1 MVYMIYTGFYII
13 TALFVIHKLST
24 FTKINLG
31 IIMGLMVPDLDIL
44 FKYLVSVPGVHG
56 GPLHSMIFSFFIF
69 ISLLIAHELNRHR
82 FNRKIINGLFMGML
96 IHIFLDILISGQKIL
111 FYWPLPM
118 GAVDSLFKFNLG
130 SEIFYILS
138 CIQFLMFRYSGYR
151 LILILTKTKH
161 ICKFSAKYI
170 NTISK
175 FMRIQ
180 LVLFIIFLIMLILKI
195 QFSTTLID
203 FSMLLSISFALYF
216 LNMIKDIF
224 NKELIIG

>member
-1 MVYMIYTGFYII
+1 MIYTGFYII
-13 TALFVIHKLST
+13 SALFAIHKFST
-24 FTKINLG
+24 FSKINLG

-44 FKYLVSVPGVHG
+44 FKYLNSIPNIHG
-56 GPLHSMIFSFFIF
+56 GPLHSVIFSLLMFT
-69 ISLLIAHELNRHR
+69 SLLIAREFNRER
-82 FNRKIINGLFMGML
+82 FNRKIINGLFVGML
-96 IHIFLDILISGQKIL
+96 IHIFLDILVSGEKIL
-111 FYWPLPM
+111 FYWPLPIE
-118 GAVDSLFKFNLG
+118 GVDSLFKFNLG
-130 SEIFYILS
+130 SELFYVLS
-138 CIQFLMFRYSGYR
+138 CIQFLLFRYSGHR

-161 ICKFSAKYI
+161 IGRFSAKYI

-175 FMRIQ
+175 FMKIQ
-180 LVLFIIFLIMLILKI
+180 LVLFIIFLIMMILKI

>member
-1 MVYMIYTGFYII
+1 MIYTGFYII
-13 TALFVIHKLST
+13 FALFVIHKLST
-24 FTKINLG
+24 FSKINLG

-44 FKYLVSVPGVHG
+44 FKYLNSTPNIHG
-56 GPLHSMIFSFFIF
+56 GPLHSIFFSLLLF
-69 ISLLIAHELNRHR
+69 ISLLMARELNRDR
-82 FNRKIINGLFMGML
+82 FNRKIINGLFIGML
-96 IHIFLDILISGQKIL
+96 IHIFLDILASGEKIL
-111 FYWPLPM
+111 FYWPLPIE
-118 GAVDSLFKFNLG
+118 GVDSLFELNLG
-130 SEIFYILS
+130 SELFYILS
-138 CIQFLMFRYSGYR
+138 CIQFLLFRYSGHR

-161 ICKFSAKYI
+161 IGRFSAKYI

-175 FMRIQ
+175 FMKIQ
-180 LVLFIIFLIMLILKI
+180 LVLFLIFFIMLILKI

>member
-1 MVYMIYTGFYII
+1 MIYTGFYII
-13 TALFVIHKLST
+13 SALFVIHKLST
-24 FTKINLG
+24 FSKINLG

-82 FNRKIINGLFMGML
+82 FNRKIINGLFIGML
-96 IHIFLDILISGQKIL
+96 IHIFLDILVSGEKIL
-111 FYWPLPM
+111 FYWPLPIE
-118 GAVDSLFKFNLG
+118 GVDSLFKFNLG
-130 SEIFYILS
+130 PELFYILS
-138 CIQFLMFRYSGYR
+138 CIQFLLFRYSGYR

-161 ICKFSAKYI
+161 ISRFSAKYI

-175 FMRIQ
+175 FMKIQ
-180 LVLFIIFLIMLILKI
+180 LLLFLIFLIMLILKI

>member
-1 MVYMIYTGFYII
+1 MIYTGFYII
-13 TALFVIHKLST
+13 SALFVIHKLST
-24 FTKINLG
+24 FSKINLG

-44 FKYLVSVPGVHG
+44 FKYLNSATDIHG
-56 GPLHSMIFSFFIF
+56 GPLHSMIFSLLVF
-69 ISLLIAHELNRHR
+69 ISLLMARELNRDR
-82 FNRKIINGLFMGML
+82 FNRKIINGLFIGML
-96 IHIFLDILISGQKIL
+96 IHIFLDILVSGEKIL
-111 FYWPLPM
+111 FYWPLPIE
-118 GAVDSLFKFNLG
+118 GVDSLFKFNLG
-130 SEIFYILS
+130 PELFYILS
-138 CIQFLMFRYSGYR
+138 CIQFLLFRYSGYR

-161 ICKFSAKYI
+161 ISRFSAKYI

-175 FMRIQ
+175 FMKIQ
-180 LVLFIIFLIMLILKI
+180 LLLFLIFLIMLILKI